1 MMLAIRPVRSIVGG
15 VAAAALALVA
25 ACNSDKS
32 STAPSQTPV
41 ISAAEAT
48 SLGEAMTADAQSA
61 LDGVTFSSAT
71 FGPGMAGP
79 FGPATTT
86 PCPTISPQPVV
97 DTDRD
102 GVPDSVRAS
111 FPTCVFTSPSGS
123 DTIRGAIDVL
133 DPTPMLSDRDLRLRF
148 LQFARIV
155 VVNGQKRSIVL
166 NGMREALRDPNTIT
180 VQDSSL
186 TTTYT
191 FADGTTATSDR
202 NWTVLFTADV
212 PGSINPG
219 SPLPSGKLNINPGTV
234 TWTRGTN
241 TFSLSVITNP
251 PLHYNASCTQRPPF
265 DSGTLKI
272 VVTRNGQT
280 ATVTIVFTACGQYT
294 VTRS

>member
-1 MMLAIRPVRSIVGG
+1 MMAIRSVRCLVGG
-15 VAAAALALVA
+15 VAAATLALVA
-25 ACNSDKS
+25 ACHSDKS
-32 STAPSQTPV
+32 STAPQNPV
-41 ISAAEAT
+41 ISAADAT
-48 SLGEAMTADAQSA
+48 ALGEAMTADAQSA
-61 LDGVTFSSAT
+61 LDGVTFSSGT
-71 FGPGMAGP
+71 FGPGVAGP
-79 FGPATTT
+79 FGPAAT
-86 PCPTISPQPVV
+86 PQCPTISPQPVV
-97 DTDRD
+97 DTDKD

-111 FPTCVFTSPSGS
+111 FPTCVFTSSGGS

-133 DPTPMLSDRDLRLRF
+133 DPTPTLADQDLRVRF
-148 LQFARIV
+148 LQFARIEV
-155 VVNGQKRSIVL
+155 FNSQKRSIVL
-166 NGMREALRDPNTIT
+166 NGMRQALRDPNTIT

-241 TFSLSVITNP
+241 TFSLSVTTNP
-251 PLHYNASCTQRPPF
+251 PLHYNTSCTQRPPF

-272 VVTRNGQT
+272 VVTHNGQT